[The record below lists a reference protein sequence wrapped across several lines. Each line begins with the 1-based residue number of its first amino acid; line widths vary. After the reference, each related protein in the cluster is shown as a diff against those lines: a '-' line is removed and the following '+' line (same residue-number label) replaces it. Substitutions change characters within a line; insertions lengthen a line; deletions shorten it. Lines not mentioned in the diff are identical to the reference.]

1 LRRRSISG
9 FLTPLAIREWLDNK
23 NPDQQQLQR
32 EDNVE
37 IKEFMNVGSLS
48 RLVSQKNFDKIF
60 DAEAIRLLPV
70 NTLSKKSVAC
80 LSYYLEDSEYN
91 PFQLLPELNE
101 ESRNYIYETILSVIK
116 CNELL
121 RKLSKKITKNE
132 TNIAV
137 KETEKGEGH
146 VLLCSLSVSRGM
158 LDHYVKTMPDLFP
171 DEDSFM
177 TDDIDHLKL
186 TTEDIAKILLGD
198 MLERGALV
206 VHMGDELRSKVKV
219 IQEEYWNE
227 VESIYNG
234 RATIQITI

>member
-1 LRRRSISG
+1 M
-9 FLTPLAIREWLDNK
+9 
-23 NPDQQQLQR
+23 
-32 EDNVE
+32 E
-37 IKEFMNVGSLS
+37 IKEFLSIGNLSL
-48 RLVSQKNFDKIF
+48 LVSQKSFDKIF
-60 DAEAIRLLPV
+60 DAEAIRLLPL

-91 PFQLLPELNE
+91 PFQVLPELDE
-101 ESRNYIYETILSVIK
+101 DSRNYIYETTLSVIK

-132 TNIAV
+132 INIAV

-158 LDHYVKTMPDLFP
+158 LDHYVKTMPDLIP

-186 TTEDIAKILLGD
+186 TTEDITKILLGD

-206 VHMGDELRSKVKV
+206 IHMGDELRSKAKV

-227 VESIYNG
+227 VEDIYHG
-234 RATIQITI
+234 ETAR

>member
-1 LRRRSISG
+1 M
-9 FLTPLAIREWLDNK
+9 
-23 NPDQQQLQR
+23 
-32 EDNVE
+32 E
-37 IKEFMNVGSLS
+37 IKEFLSIGNLSL
-48 RLVSQKNFDKIF
+48 LVSQKSFDKIF
-60 DAEAIRLLPV
+60 DAEAIRLLPL

-91 PFQLLPELNE
+91 PFQVLPELDE
-101 ESRNYIYETILSVIK
+101 DSRNYIYETTLSVIK

-132 TNIAV
+132 INIAV

-158 LDHYVKTMPDLFP
+158 LDHYVKTMPDLIP

-186 TTEDIAKILLGD
+186 TTEDITRIFLGD
-198 MLERGALV
+198 MLERGVLTI
-206 VHMGDELRSKVKV
+206 HMGDELRSKAKV

-227 VESIYNG
+227 VEDIYYG
-234 RATIQITI
+234 KAAR

>member
-1 LRRRSISG
+1 M
-9 FLTPLAIREWLDNK
+9 
-23 NPDQQQLQR
+23 
-32 EDNVE
+32 E
-37 IKEFMNVGSLS
+37 IKEFMNIGSLS
-48 RLVSQKNFDKIF
+48 RLVSQKTFDKIF
-60 DAEAIRLLPV
+60 DAEAIRLLPM

-91 PFQLLPELNE
+91 PFQVLPELDE
-101 ESRNYIYETILSVIK
+101 DSRNYIYETILSVIK
-116 CNELL
+116 CNKLI

-132 TNIAV
+132 INIAV

-146 VLLCSLSVSRGM
+146 VLLCSLSMAKGM
-158 LDHYVKTMPDLFP
+158 LDHYVKTMPGLFP

-198 MLERGALV
+198 MLDRGALV
-206 VHMGDELRSKVKV
+206 VHMGDELRSKAKV

-227 VESIYNG
+227 VEDIYYG
-234 RATIQITI
+234 KTAR

>member
-1 LRRRSISG
+1 M
-9 FLTPLAIREWLDNK
+9 
-23 NPDQQQLQR
+23 
-32 EDNVE
+32 E
-37 IKEFMNVGSLS
+37 IKEFLKIGNLS
-48 RLVSQKNFDKIF
+48 RLVSQKTFDKIF
-60 DAEAIRLLPV
+60 DAEAIRLLPM

-91 PFQLLPELNE
+91 PFQFLPELNE

-132 TNIAV
+132 INIAV

-198 MLERGALV
+198 MLERGVLV
-206 VHMGDELRSKVKV
+206 VHMGDQLRSKAKV

-227 VESIYNG
+227 VEDIYYG
-234 RATIQITI
+234 KTAR

>member
-1 LRRRSISG
+1 M
-9 FLTPLAIREWLDNK
+9 
-23 NPDQQQLQR
+23 
-32 EDNVE
+32 E
-37 IKEFMNVGSLS
+37 IKEFLNIGNLS
-48 RLVSQKNFDKIF
+48 QLVCQKNFDKIF

-91 PFQLLPELNE
+91 PFQVLPELDE
-101 ESRNYIYETILSVIK
+101 DSRNYIYETILSVVK

-121 RKLSKKITKNE
+121 RGLSKKITQNE
-132 TNIAV
+132 INIAV

-206 VHMGDELRSKVKV
+206 VHMGDELRSKAKV

-227 VESIYNG
+227 IGDIYYG
-234 RATIQITI
+234 KMPR

>member
-1 LRRRSISG
+1 
-9 FLTPLAIREWLDNK
+9 
-23 NPDQQQLQR
+23 
-32 EDNVE
+32 VE

-60 DAEAIRLLPV
+60 DADAIRLLPV

-91 PFQLLPELNE
+91 PFQFLPELNE
-101 ESRNYIYETILSVIK
+101 ESRNYIYEIILSVIK

-132 TNIAV
+132 INIAV
-137 KETEKGEGH
+137 KETEKGERH

-206 VHMGDELRSKVKV
+206 VHMGDELRSKAKV

-227 VESIYNG
+227 VGDIYYG
-234 RATIQITI
+234 KTVR

>member
-1 LRRRSISG
+1 M
-9 FLTPLAIREWLDNK
+9 
-23 NPDQQQLQR
+23 
-32 EDNVE
+32 E
-37 IKEFMNVGSLS
+37 IKEFLNIGNLS
-48 RLVSQKNFDKIF
+48 QLVSQKSFDKIF

-91 PFQLLPELNE
+91 PFQFLPELNE
-101 ESRNYIYETILSVIK
+101 ESRNYIYEIILSVIK

-132 TNIAV
+132 INIAV

-186 TTEDIAKILLGD
+186 TTEDIAKILLCD
-198 MLERGALV
+198 MLERGALII
-206 VHMGDELRSKVKV
+206 HMGDELRSKVKV

-234 RATIQITI
+234 RTTIQITI

>member
-1 LRRRSISG
+1 M
-9 FLTPLAIREWLDNK
+9 
-23 NPDQQQLQR
+23 
-32 EDNVE
+32 E
-37 IKEFMNVGSLS
+37 IKEFMKIGNLS

-60 DAEAIRLLPV
+60 DAKAIRLLPV

-91 PFQLLPELNE
+91 PFQFLPELNE

-132 TNIAV
+132 INIAV

-206 VHMGDELRSKVKV
+206 VHMGDELRSKAKV

-227 VESIYNG
+227 VGDIYYG
-234 RATIQITI
+234 KTVR